1 MNCGGEDFVE
11 DHSAGDLIC
20 TSCGAV
26 AQSRMID
33 ESSEWRTFNSDKGE
47 GSGPDPNRVGGA
59 INPLLKEGGLGLS
72 VANSS
77 KGNTDFGG
85 SRLVRHANKHADDRM
100 LLNAFGEMGH
110 MASQLGLPTTV
121 TDRANEIFAKI
132 VEKQAYKG
140 RTLDSIYAATLY
152 IACRQDDKPRTFKEL
167 CAVCKTADKR
177 DISKAYRHISKHI
190 PHEELAHVPVIHA
203 SDFIRRF
210 ASHLELSNDVMR
222 AATQAID
229 ATNARGN
236 IANRSPVTVAAT
248 VIHLLSVVSEAEHYK
263 VSDLAAVSGVAV
275 TTINSTFKD
284 LMPVAA
290 DVIPSWFMS
299 REEALERLQNVKA

>member
-1 MNCGGEDFVE
+1 MDFMERCMNCGGEDFVE

-47 GSGPDPNRVGGA
+47 GSGPDPNRVGGIVHDEPAFRGLAGGSYRA

-110 MASQLGLPTTV
+110 MASQYVCLSRRKLVCLTRPLTLNHCAVRLGLPTTV

-210 ASHLELSNDVMR
+210 ASHLGMKGHMVCCLMR
-222 AATQAID
+222 D
-229 ATNARGN
+229 
-236 IANRSPVTVAAT
+236 IA
-248 VIHLLSVVSEAEHYK
+248 H
-263 VSDLAAVSGVAV
+263 
-275 TTINSTFKD
+275 
-284 LMPVAA
+284 
-290 DVIPSWFMS
+290 
-299 REEALERLQNVKA
+299 